1 MKIAVIG
8 YSGSGK
14 STLSRKLGEIYGLPV
29 LHIDTVEFK
38 PNWVIRSLPEKQS
51 MIAEFLSHNDS
62 WVIDGNYGK
71 LLFWERME
79 QADKIIMMRF
89 SRLQSF
95 LRVIRRYQTYKGK
108 RNRPDM
114 AKGCHEKLDLNFI
127 WRVVYGGRK
136 KELHDRY
143 QKVIDLY
150 SKKIIHLRNQKQID
164 TFLKNEEQTKFFST
178 LNISK

>member
-14 STLSRKLGEIYGLPV
+14 STLSRKLGEKYGLPV

-51 MIAEFLSHNDS
+51 MIAEFLSQNDS

-95 LRVIRRYQTYKGK
+95 LRVIRRYQTYKDK
-108 RNRPDM
+108 SSRPDM
-114 AKGCHEKLDLNFI
+114 AKGCPEKLDFEFI

-136 KELHDRY
+136 KELLDRY
-143 QKVIDLY
+143 KKVIDLY
-150 SKKIIHLRNQKQID
+150 SHKTIHLNTQKQID
-164 TFLKNEEQTKFFST
+164 AFWKEEEQARLFSS
-178 LNISK
+178 LYL